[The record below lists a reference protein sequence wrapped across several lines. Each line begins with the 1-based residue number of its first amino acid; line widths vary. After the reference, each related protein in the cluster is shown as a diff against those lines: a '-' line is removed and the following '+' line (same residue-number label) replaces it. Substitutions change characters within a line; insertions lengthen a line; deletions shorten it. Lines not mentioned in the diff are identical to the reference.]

1 VGHGVHGRR
10 YGQDLNYGKSR
21 TMTTRGKF
29 EGKHSELTGKIPGAF
44 FQVHK
49 DLGYGFSE
57 KVYERALAILL
68 GEMSMKVETQVHLCV
83 YYHGQKIG
91 EYIADLIVNDI
102 VLLELKATEKII
114 EDHAAQLLN
123 YLKATNIEVGLVL
136 NFGPTAE
143 FRRKIYDNERKG
155 SLSWLNQSSFP

>member
-1 VGHGVHGRR
+1 
-10 YGQDLNYGKSR
+10 
-21 TMTTRGKF
+21 MTTRGKF
-29 EGKHSELTGKIPGAF
+29 EGKHSELTGKILGVF

-57 KVYERALAILL
+57 KVYEKAPVILL
-68 GEMSMKVETQVHLCV
+68 SEIGMKVETQVHLCV
-83 YYHGQKIG
+83 YYHEQKVG
-91 EYIADLIVNDI
+91 EYIADLIVNGL

-123 YLKATNIEVGLVL
+123 YLKATDIEVGLIL

-155 SLSWLNQSSFP
+155 SLSWINPRSLP